1 MSLDCL
7 LRDNCAFFQHD
18 ASYECNMTHMN
29 DEQGKS
35 LGHFNLRVVNIFLTL
50 QVNLIDKETRH

>member
-1 MSLDCL
+1 MGLDCL
-7 LRDNCAFFQHD
+7 LQGDCTFFQHG

-29 DEQGKS
+29 DEQERS

-50 QVNLIDKETRH
+50 GSFNR